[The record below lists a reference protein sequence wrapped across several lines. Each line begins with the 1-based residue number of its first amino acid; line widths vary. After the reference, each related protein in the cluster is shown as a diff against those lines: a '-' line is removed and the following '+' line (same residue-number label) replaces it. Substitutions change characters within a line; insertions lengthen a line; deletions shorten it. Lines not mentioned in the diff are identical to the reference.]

1 LKKFLLAPQ
10 FIVLLLL
17 ALFSPAGLANLDL
30 RVTTSATNITF
41 GQTITYTIVVSNT
54 SPTQVQGVQIINNFP
69 VTASVVSAVNTY
81 TPNAVTTNSGQV
93 VFTLNT
99 LPTGVQAQ
107 MSLQLRPLSERT
119 NFINNILAQAFGV
132 PTVSTNVRVVVG
144 AQQAD
149 LAVGVEGF
157 PTNAVLSDWFDYTI
171 TMTNFGPAVADG
183 ISVQS
188 VLPNGISFISVDPP
202 LTSTFNTNTRIL
214 SLNLGTLT
222 NNFAQDLLVRMK
234 ATTTNNQRIV
244 TSVVTSENAD
254 PTSGNDA
261 VTNTLTV
268 LDYVTNRVAIIGMTP
283 QKLNFQNGLMEQ
295 LVTITNLTTNTLSS
309 VRLVV
314 TNLQSPNSLYNVAG
328 TNNSNPFLMIL
339 GPLGPTNSMQV
350 LVQFVAPS
358 RTPIPVNYIALEGP
372 SLTSLP
378 TPTGTIVPISRFTTI
393 LTTYDPARPR
403 VRYASVYIEFP
414 TTVGKSYSL
423 VYVTTVDG
431 TNWVAVQPPLVANST
446 HGQFTDT
453 APQVSGE
460 GDRFYHVIE
469 HN

>member
-10 FIVLLLL
+10 YFVLFVF
-17 ALFSPAGLANLDL
+17 ALFSLPALANLDL
-30 RVTTSATNITF
+30 RVVASATNITF
-41 GQTITYTIVVSNT
+41 GQTISYTIVISNT
-54 SPTQVQGVQIINNFP
+54 SPTQVQGVQITSDFP
-69 VTASVVSAVNTY
+69 VTASIVSAVNTY
-81 TPNAVTTNSGQV
+81 TANAVTTNNGHV
-93 VFTLNT
+93 VFTINT

-107 MSLQLRPLSERT
+107 MGLQLRPLSERT
-119 NFINNILAQAFGV
+119 NFINSITAQAFGV

-157 PTNAVLSDWFDYTI
+157 PTNAVLGDWFDYTV
-171 TMTNFGPAVADG
+171 TVTNFGPVEAGG

-188 VLPNGISFISVDPP
+188 VLPTGMSFISVSPP

-222 NNFAQDLLVRMK
+222 NNFAQDLLVSMK
-234 ATTTNNQRIV
+234 ATAAGSQRIV

-261 VTNTLTV
+261 ITNTLTV

-283 QKLNFQNGLMEQ
+283 QKLNFQNGFMEQ
-295 LVTITNLTTNTLSS
+295 LVTVTNLTTNTLSS

-314 TNLQSPNSLYNVAG
+314 TNLQSPNSLYNIAG

-350 LVQFVAPS
+350 LVQLVAPS
-358 RTPIPVNYIALEGP
+358 RAPIPVKYFALEGP
-372 SLTSLP
+372 SLTFLP
-378 TPTGTIVPISRFTTI
+378 TPAGKIVPISRFTTI
-393 LTTYDPARPR
+393 LTAYDPARPH

-453 APQVSGE
+453 ASQVSGE

-469 HN
+469 HD

>member
-1 LKKFLLAPQ
+1 LKKFVLAPQ
-10 FIVLLLL
+10 FFVLFLL
-17 ALFSPAGLANLDL
+17 ALFSPSAFADLDL
-30 RVTTSATNITF
+30 RVTASATNITF

-54 SPTQVQGVQIINNFP
+54 SPVQVQGVQIVNDFP

-81 TPNAVTTNSGQV
+81 TANAVTTNSGQV
-93 VFTLNT
+93 VFTLST

-119 NFINNILAQAFGV
+119 NFINTVTAQAFGV

-157 PTNAVLSDWFDYTI
+157 PTNAVLGDWFDYTV
-171 TMTNFGPAVADG
+171 TVTNLGPADAGG

-188 VLPNGISFISVDPP
+188 ILPTGMSFISVTPP
-202 LTSTFNTNTRIL
+202 LTSTFSTNTRIL
-214 SLNLGTLT
+214 SINLGTLT
-222 NNFAQDLLVRMK
+222 NNFAQDLIVRMK
-234 ATTTNNQRIV
+234 ADAVGSQKLV
-244 TSVVTSENAD
+244 TSVVTSENSD

-261 VTNTLTV
+261 VTNTLSV
-268 LDYVTNRVAIIGMTP
+268 ENYVTNRVAIIGMTP

-295 LVTITNLTTNTLSS
+295 LVTVTNTSTITIPS

-314 TNLQSPNSLYNVAG
+314 TNLQSPNRLFNVAG

-358 RTPIPVNYIALEGP
+358 RVPITVNYFALEGP
-372 SLTSLP
+372 SLTFLP
-378 TPTGTIVPISRFTTI
+378 TPSGTVVPISKFTTL
-393 LTTYDPARPR
+393 LTTYDPARPG

-414 TTVGKSYSL
+414 TTAGKTYSL

-431 TNWVAVQPPLVANST
+431 TNWVAAQPPFVANST

-469 HN
+469 HK